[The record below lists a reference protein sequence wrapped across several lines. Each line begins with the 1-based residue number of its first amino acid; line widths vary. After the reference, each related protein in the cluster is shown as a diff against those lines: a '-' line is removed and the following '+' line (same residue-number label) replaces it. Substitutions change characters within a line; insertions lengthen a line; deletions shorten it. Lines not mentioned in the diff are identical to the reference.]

1 MARRPKQIDEI
12 WSNVDK
18 ALSEKQMSLLEMAQK
33 SGLNYDTVRGWR
45 TKTIYPDIDQA
56 KRMADA
62 VGLTMEKLFFDEDVE
77 EGYRKEIDRLRKKEE
92 KLNAIE
98 ALLFQPQPGKSGIVA
113 G

>member
-62 VGLTMEKLFFDEDVE
+62 VGLTMEKLFFDEDVDERWNE
-77 EGYRKEIDRLRKKEE
+77 EMARLKQSDE
-92 KLNAIE
+92 KLKAIE
-98 ALLFQPQPGKSGIVA
+98 SLLFAKQPGKSGIVA

>member
-1 MARRPKQIDEI
+1 MARKPKQIDEI

-62 VGLTMEKLFFDEDVE
+62 VGITMEQLFFDEDVE
-77 EGYRKEIDRLRKKEE
+77 EGYRKEIIRLREKEE
-92 KLNAIE
+92 KLKAIE